1 MGGEE
6 HIQVKEVPVKE
17 SNQTEERQ
25 QVHTY
30 TQYEL
35 TLWCNLVKDSLI
47 KKGHKKG
54 CQIGR
59 EG

>member
-30 TQYEL
+30 AQYEL
-35 TLWCNLVKDSLI
+35 TLWCKGFLDQ
-47 KKGHKKG
+47 KGHKKG
-54 CQIGR
+54 Y
-59 EG
+59 